1 MGLEIVTD
9 GENENLRAQLY
20 AAQQQTMAERTAAGL
35 VVGAGVMIFAP
46 AVVTAALMAGISA
59 AIFPLMIR
67 DTLAGKAPRDAS
79 IRLMRQLHAE
89 VLRRDRRG
97 WENGCWNDPA
107 RRARWRDFMASVGS
121 MYKAVSSSPSHKWSG
136 EGAKIMQK
144 NILSLFKALSAWSV
158 EMGKACN
165 TWGA

>member
-1 MGLEIVTD
+1 
-9 GENENLRAQLY
+9 
-20 AAQQQTMAERTAAGL
+20 
-35 VVGAGVMIFAP
+35 
-46 AVVTAALMAGISA
+46 
-59 AIFPLMIR
+59 
-67 DTLAGKAPRDAS
+67 
-79 IRLMRQLHAE
+79 LHAD

>member
-1 MGLEIVTD
+1 
-9 GENENLRAQLY
+9 
-20 AAQQQTMAERTAAGL
+20 
-35 VVGAGVMIFAP
+35 
-46 AVVTAALMAGISA
+46 
-59 AIFPLMIR
+59 
-67 DTLAGKAPRDAS
+67 
-79 IRLMRQLHAE
+79 
-89 VLRRDRRG
+89 
-97 WENGCWNDPA
+97 
-107 RRARWRDFMASVGS
+107 MASVGS